1 LRLRRTGRER
11 QIEIGSI
18 VISHLL
24 KAVIGYGP
32 QTAALSRTAAVQPQK
47 IAAPCINDRFSRG
60 TAAVE
65 GCVPRPKGELCK
77 GRFLRIADVAQ
88 VRRWLCQPSSAVDDC
103 SQPKADKEL
112 QTILLKADLR

>member
-1 LRLRRTGRER
+1 MAR
-11 QIEIGSI
+11 
-18 VISHLL
+18 HLSNRHFGEFANGKL
-24 KAVIGYGP
+24 FKADAGAI
-32 QTAALSRTAAVQPQK
+32 AAKWRFVRTAAVQPQK